1 MTDDAVI
8 CTVQRLI
15 DRGRL
20 PGPIDEA
27 IWAVRR
33 HLPTIA
39 TAEHAA
45 DVFARAVIARHQTAQ
60 RIVKPIMA
68 RRSRPQP
75 KHTRAR

>member
-45 DVFARAVIARHQTAQ
+45 DVFARAY
-60 RIVKPIMA
+60 MA
-68 RRSRPQP
+68 LGRQHPRGGRRRLL
-75 KHTRAR
+75 KL